1 LTEQKSFPCI
11 KCGYRNP
18 LPKNFAELTKQKC
31 EMCGSNQVSEKMGFK
46 LKTKAGRP
54 PSNNVRV
61 VLRMDKFVL
70 KRITKNGR
78 LKKQEAIHKIIN
90 EKLYWDD
97 RHAEME
103 RDLADSTLT
112 NFEEAI

>member
-1 LTEQKSFPCI
+1 MI
-11 KCGYRNP
+11 KP
-18 LPKNFAELTKQKC
+18 
-31 EMCGSNQVSEKMGFK
+31 
-46 LKTKAGRP
+46 KAGRP

-78 LKKQEAIHKIIN
+78 LKNQEAIKKIID

-103 RDLADSTLT
+103 RDLTDSILT
-112 NFEEAI
+112 SFEEVI

>member
-1 LTEQKSFPCI
+1 MI
-11 KCGYRNP
+11 KP
-18 LPKNFAELTKQKC
+18 
-31 EMCGSNQVSEKMGFK
+31 
-46 LKTKAGRP
+46 KAGRP

-78 LKKQEAIHKIIN
+78 LKNQEAIKKIID

-97 RHAEME
+97 RHAEIE
-103 RDLADSTLT
+103 HDIKTLPIT
-112 NFEEAI
+112 FFEEAI